1 MAIGR
6 GLSKVTS
13 PLRWLKLNWL
23 VLVGLGSIA
32 VKGGFK
38 LLFYGGLKMY
48 DLGGLRIDWCQSV
61 WLPFDLDYMWVIYK
75 SV

>member
-1 MAIGR
+1 MTKNVLIIGANSR
-6 GLSKVTS
+6 
-13 PLRWLKLNWL
+13 
-23 VLVGLGSIA
+23 IA
-32 VKGGFK
+32 QCVKGGFK

>member
-1 MAIGR
+1 MVLQAFHGGLLFLSIFLLMAIGR

-48 DLGGLRIDWCQSV
+48 DLGGLRID
-61 WLPFDLDYMWVIYK
+61 
-75 SV
+75 